1 MAYVVTAALVIA
13 YDDQGRQVYAYEG
26 ETLPHQI
33 AAGEGKRLADLD
45 MVREVTEVAGEQQPA
60 GDDDDLSSLSV
71 GELRKLAAARGLDVP
86 RGAKKAE
93 IEALLS
99 AKPAGTT
106 ADPEGPLADLTVD
119 QLRAEAA
126 ARGIEVPEG
135 VTDPADL
142 VALLSQ

>member
-33 AAGEGKRLADLD
+33 TAGEGKRLADLG
-45 MVREVTEVAGEQQPA
+45 MVRDVTEVAGEQQPA
-60 GDDDDLSSLSV
+60 DDDDLSSLSV

-86 RGAKKAE
+86 RGAKRAE

-106 ADPEGPLADLTVD
+106 ADPEGPLTDLTVD
-119 QLRAEAA
+119 QLLAKAA
-126 ARGIEVPEG
+126 ARGIDVPEG

-142 VALLSQ
+142 VAILEQ